1 MNFEPR
7 VSRFIHMVWG
17 DRGGER
23 SSRTAIALVAMAF
36 LLMALSCRFLP
47 ESDGFNLSGSSPST
61 LDPALCADALSAGY
75 IVEIF
80 SGLLT
85 LDSDLNVV
93 EDIAESYEISTDGVT
108 YTFHLRE
115 GVMFHDGGEVTASDF
130 KYSIERAAS
139 PATGSPVAE
148 AYLGDIVGVKEKLGG
163 KADEVSGVSVVDE
176 ETLEI
181 TIDAPKAYFL
191 AKLTYPTAFVV
202 DEENIA
208 SGDDWWRHPN
218 GTGPF
223 KLEEWQA
230 GRRIVLERNED
241 FYGGEV
247 KLDRA
252 IFYLSGNS
260 MTMYEN
266 DEIHITQVGTTNIER
281 VLDPMNPLNQE
292 LVVVPELFVS
302 YIGFN
307 NAVPPFDDEKVRQ
320 AFCHAVDKEKIIQV
334 LLKDAVATADGILPP
349 GMPGY
354 NEKLEGL
361 SYDVARAQ
369 QLIAESSYHDDLPP
383 IVLSVSGSCPGVS
396 AVDSAIA
403 WMWQENLGVEVAIE
417 VVELETFL
425 DDMREG
431 RFQVFEIGWIADYPD
446 PENFLDLLFFSES
459 QENYTGYSNHEVDE
473 LLENARVESEIG
485 ARLAIYQDVEQI
497 IVDDAPWLPLWFGQ
511 SYYLV
516 KPEVKGF
523 YPAPMVMP
531 VLRGVWIED

>member
-1 MNFEPR
+1 MNLKPR
-7 VSRFIHMVWG
+7 VSRFIHMVWWG
-17 DRGGER
+17 RGGER
-23 SSRTAIALVAMAF
+23 SRRTAIALVVMALFLMAF
-36 LLMALSCRFLP
+36 GCRFLP
-47 ESDGFNLSGSSPST
+47 ESGGLNLSGSSPST
-61 LDPALCADALSAGY
+61 LDPALCTDAISAGY

-80 SGLLT
+80 SGLVT

-93 EDIAESYEISTDGVT
+93 EDIAESYEISTDGMT
-108 YTFHLRE
+108 YTFHLHE
-115 GVMFHDGGEVTASDF
+115 GVRFHDGGEVTASDF
-130 KYSIERAAS
+130 KYSIERATS
-139 PATGSPVAE
+139 PETGSPVAE

-163 KADEVSGVSVVDE
+163 KADEVSGVRVVDK

-191 AKLTYPTAFVV
+191 AKLTFPTAFVV
-202 DEENIA
+202 DEENVA
-208 SGDDWWRHPN
+208 SGDSWWRHPN

-223 KLEEWQA
+223 KLDEWQV
-230 GRRIVLERNED
+230 GRYIVLERNQD

-252 IFYLSGNS
+252 TFHLSGSS

-266 DEIHITQVGTTNIER
+266 DEIDVTQVSTANLER
-281 VLDPMNPLNQE
+281 VLDPTNQLNQE
-292 LVVVPELFVS
+292 LVVVPELSVS

-334 LLKDAVATADGILPP
+334 LLKDAVSSADGILPP

-354 NEKLEGL
+354 SGELEGL
-361 SYDVARAQ
+361 SYDVAEAQ
-369 QLIAESSYHDDLPP
+369 QLIAESSYHDELPP
-383 IVLSVSGSCPGVS
+383 IVLSVSGGCAGVS

-403 WMWQENLGVEVAIE
+403 WMWQENLGVEVSIE
-417 VVELETFL
+417 VVDLETFL

-431 RFQVFEIGWIADYPD
+431 RFQAFEIAWIADYPD
-446 PENFLDLLFFSES
+446 PEDFLDLLFYSES
-459 QENYTGYSNHEVDE
+459 QENHTGYSNHEVDE
-473 LLENARVESEIG
+473 LLEMARVESETD
-485 ARLAIYQDVEQI
+485 ARMAMYQDIEQL

-523 YPAPMVMP
+523 SPAPMVIP
-531 VLRGVWIED
+531 VLKGVWIED